1 MYQGALIVTD
11 EFLKLEQDSF
21 ITLPNGN
28 KAKKVCTSLLID
40 TIKIQDR
47 KKELIDKYY
56 YDRNEKLYDKF
67 VLYDRFRDDY
77 LSFFN
82 ERFSILSK
90 YYIGF
95 ASLVFV
101 VLLLSNITYIVYTFK
116 TFKRRK
122 EESIKLLKDT
132 KLPKNHFIKNS
143 GIDILGF
150 TSLLLVGFIHNYF
163 IVSPYVGTL
172 TIRVNPSFI
181 FYVGELSIF
190 IAFIAIKYLVYPKI
204 RKYIVDID

>member
-77 LSFFN
+77 LSFF
-82 ERFSILSK
+82 
-90 YYIGF
+90 
-95 ASLVFV
+95 
-101 VLLLSNITYIVYTFK
+101 
-116 TFKRRK
+116 
-122 EESIKLLKDT
+122 
-132 KLPKNHFIKNS
+132 
-143 GIDILGF
+143 
-150 TSLLLVGFIHNYF
+150 
-163 IVSPYVGTL
+163 
-172 TIRVNPSFI
+172 
-181 FYVGELSIF
+181 
-190 IAFIAIKYLVYPKI
+190 
-204 RKYIVDID
+204 

>member
-40 TIKIQDR
+40 TTKIQDR

-77 LSFFN
+77 L
-82 ERFSILSK
+82 
-90 YYIGF
+90 
-95 ASLVFV
+95 
-101 VLLLSNITYIVYTFK
+101 
-116 TFKRRK
+116 
-122 EESIKLLKDT
+122 
-132 KLPKNHFIKNS
+132 
-143 GIDILGF
+143 
-150 TSLLLVGFIHNYF
+150 
-163 IVSPYVGTL
+163 
-172 TIRVNPSFI
+172 
-181 FYVGELSIF
+181 
-190 IAFIAIKYLVYPKI
+190 
-204 RKYIVDID
+204 